1 MEVRLVL
8 APTELNEYIKEYTNR
23 SLSACMQCGL
33 CSAVCPMAKFM
44 DIHPAALIRL
54 LQVGDVDIA
63 RLKAIWICVSC
74 MACVDRCP
82 RDVAPGM
89 VIETLRLIAL
99 RRGIEPR
106 SYSEMPIDA
115 TTPILSLVSYSRKL
129 TG

>member
-8 APTELNEYIKEYTNR
+8 TRTELNEYIKEYTGR

-33 CSAVCPMAKFM
+33 CTAVCPMSRFM
-44 DIHPAALIRL
+44 DVHPAALIRL
-54 LQVGDVDIA
+54 LQVSDVDISK
-63 RLKAIWICVSC
+63 LKAIWVCTSC
-74 MACVDRCP
+74 MTCVDRCP

-89 VIETLRLIAL
+89 VIETLRLLAL

-106 SYSEMPIDA
+106 SYSEMPIDIN
-115 TTPILSLVSYSRKL
+115 TPTLLLVSYSRKL